1 MNLGLRSKLLIGNLA
16 LYGVMAVLFAIY
28 VPAQQERDAQAAFE
42 RHAASSARILAS
54 LANDSVA
61 NEANGGRETL
71 EHDLKT
77 VGRTDPEI
85 LSLAVLRTDNSV
97 LAQYSAQNFVGEDL
111 VLKTATTPQLWAK
124 GPYMHASE
132 PLVHGGKVIG
142 TVVIVLSRS
151 GITDQVE
158 TSRNKALIIDLIML
172 VIGFVLTLL
181 VVQSV
186 TKPVMRVADSLGAVS
201 SELSANARDQ
211 EASSAEEAAVVAQT
225 RLSMEV
231 LLDSAQQIANQS
243 GEVLGNAERTASG
256 NQQVAARFADLA
268 QMTDKVAEILATIM
282 KIADRADL
290 LALNASLEGTRAGEA
305 GKGFTLVAAEMRRL
319 AENIMDSVS
328 GIRTLM
334 TEMREASQGAV
345 EASDKSHS
353 SSEETA
359 ASARRIAMLTQE
371 QRQATEQVMASMD
384 EMNNV
389 LRETIE
395 GVQRSTAASRD
406 LIDLSHNLAHLV
418 TPMDGSERSGD
429 SAKSSEKS

>member
-1 MNLGLRSKLLIGNLA
+1 MINIGLRSKLLLGNLA
-16 LYGVMAVLFAIY
+16 LFGFMAVLFAIY
-28 VPAQQERDAQAAFE
+28 VPAQQEKNAQAAFE
-42 RHAASSARILAS
+42 RHAASSVRILAS
-54 LANDSVA
+54 LA
-61 NEANGGRETL
+61 EAAVSAEATGGQQSL
-71 EHDLKT
+71 QQDLKT
-77 VGRTDPEI
+77 VGRTDTEI
-85 LSLAVLRTDNSV
+85 LSLAVLRTDNSI
-97 LAQYSAQNFVGEDL
+97 LAQYKSQVYEEEDL
-111 VLKTATTPQLWAK
+111 VLKSANRSQLWAK
-124 GPYMHASE
+124 GELLHASE
-132 PLVHGGKVIG
+132 PLYREGKLIG
-142 TVVIVLSRS
+142 TVVAVFSRAR
-151 GITDQVE
+151 ITDQMAE
-158 TSRNKALIIDLIML
+158 SRNKALMLDAIML
-172 VIGFVLTLL
+172 VIGVLITLV

-186 TKPVMRVADSLGAVS
+186 TKPVLRVANSLDSVS
-201 SELSANARDQ
+201 SELSATARDQ

-334 TEMREASQGAV
+334 TEMREASQGAA
-345 EASDKSHS
+345 EASDSSRS

-359 ASARRIAMLTQE
+359 ASARRIATLTQE

-395 GVQRSTAASRD
+395 GVQRSSAVSKD
-406 LIDLSHNLAHLV
+406 LIVLSHNLAHLV
-418 TPMDGSERSGD
+418 TPVDQDAADAAGEQ
-429 SAKSSEKS
+429 A

>member
-1 MNLGLRSKLLIGNLA
+1 MLNLGLRRQLLVGNLA

-28 VPAQQERDAQAAFE
+28 VPAQQEQAAKDAFE
-42 RHAASSARILAS
+42 RHATSFTRNLAS
-54 LANDSVA
+54 LGVASVV
-61 NEANGGRETL
+61 NEDLGGRETL
-71 EHDLKT
+71 QRDFESAGSADS
-77 VGRTDPEI
+77 EI
-85 LSLAVLRTDNSV
+85 LYIGVVRPDNSMIAEYRSSGFEGQTG
-97 LAQYSAQNFVGEDL
+97 LFGATNKSQIQTEGLEL
-111 VLKTATTPQLWAK
+111 HTA
-124 GPYMHASE
+124 E
-132 PLVHGGKVIG
+132 PLLHEDGFVG
-142 TVVIVLSRS
+142 TVVVVYSLERIDKLTKDSRK
-151 GITDQVE
+151 D
-158 TSRNKALIIDLIML
+158 ALIIDAVML
-172 VIGFVLTLL
+172 FIGVAITLL
-181 VVQSV
+181 VVRSV
-186 TKPVMRVADSLGAVS
+186 TRPVMRVAGSLDKVS
-201 SELSANARDQ
+201 GELAANARDQ

-225 RLSMEV
+225 RQSMET

-256 NQQVAARFADLA
+256 SQQVADRFADLA

-305 GKGFTLVAAEMRRL
+305 GKGFALVAAEMRRL

-345 EASDKSHS
+345 EASDKSKS

-395 GVQRSTAASRD
+395 GVQRSTTVSKD
-406 LIDLSHNLAHLV
+406 LIDLSFALADLV
-418 TPMDGSERSGD
+418 APEDNEAREARNENS
-429 SAKSSEKS
+429 